1 MSEILYDAKFSIL
14 DLSQSLSIN
23 EDVILDVQKNLNVN
37 DIICNN
43 VYCNQVIDRAIIDE
57 QQTTRDF
64 QIQENSLPYE
74 GENNIF
80 DPLKNSFVVS
90 GEFNECLGTNSVIVG
105 GKDNENNGE
114 CSVVLGGQNNQ
125 CIGDYTTVMGTNSV
139 AEHNNSFVWSS
150 DSNTITRTTKD
161 SQCILNAKGGVMF
174 KLPKSGEIWNE
185 HLNEGFACMCWDVNE
200 QKACIKTK
208 QNGVTYKSYLT
219 TQTNEISVNIKPSLI
234 PNQGV
239 NVSLINPDYT

>member
-1 MSEILYDAKFSIL
+1 MTEILYDAKFSIL
-14 DLSQSLSIN
+14 DLSQSLSMN
-23 EDVILDVQKNLNVN
+23 EDVIVDAQKNLNVN

-43 VYCNQVIDRAIIDE
+43 VYCNQVINRVIIDE
-57 QQTTRDF
+57 QQQQNTRDF
-64 QIQENSLPYE
+64 QIQETPHPYE

-90 GEFNECLGTNSVIVG
+90 GEFNECSGLNSIIVG
-105 GKDNENNGE
+105 GKDNENNGD

-150 DSNTITRTTKD
+150 DANTITKTTKD

-174 KLPKSGEIWNE
+174 KLPKSDEIWNE
-185 HLNEGFACMCWDVNE
+185 HLNEGFACMCWDANE
-200 QKACIKTK
+200 HKACIKTK
-208 QNGVTYKSYLT
+208 QNGVTYKSYLK
-219 TQTNEISVNIKPSLI
+219 TQTNEISVSINPSVE
-234 PNQGV
+234 GV
-239 NVSLINPDYT
+239 HVSLINPDYA